1 MSNNSKQAFD
11 TCQGAYYHDTGY
23 KELFSYPELVQQ
35 LIEGFFPPEIAALM
49 DFKTLQIHSG
59 HYITPLFEE
68 KIEDVV
74 WSVNIQYDGQT
85 QSVYLYML
93 MEFQSSDDKRMAL
106 RFMHYV
112 AGFYSQLI
120 KQEKI
125 KPSDP
130 LPPVFP
136 IVLYNGN
143 ARWQAPTQMSD
154 MIHSVPGFLQVYQPQ
169 LQYYLVDEGA
179 YSEQEL
185 DARHSPIS
193 GVFYLENA
201 KNHTE
206 IMQAVEKVVANLQN
220 HPDRARLDKVITRWF
235 KRYLQRINAQLKLDT
250 LNSLTEEKGMLAQNI
265 EQWIEQERRESLQQ
279 GMQQGKLEMA
289 LEMVRQL
296 NVSVKKAAE
305 VASVSV
311 KDLMDYIKQHDQDH
325 SKS

>member
-1 MSNNSKQAFD
+1 MHDKPKSGRYD
-11 TCQGAYYHDTGY
+11 GHYHDTGY

-35 LIEGFFPPEIAALM
+35 LIEGFFPTEIAVLM
-49 DFKTLQIHSG
+49 DFSTLKMHSG

-74 WSVNIQYDGQT
+74 WSVHIEHEGQT
-85 QSVYLYML
+85 QPVYLYIL

-112 AGFYSQLI
+112 AAFYSQLI
-120 KQEKI
+120 KQQKI

-154 MIHSVPGFLQVYQPQ
+154 MIHTVPSFLQPYQPQ
-169 LQYYLVDEGA
+169 LHYYLVDEGA
-179 YSEQEL
+179 YSEEEL

-201 KNHTE
+201 KDKNQ
-206 IMQAVEKVVANLQN
+206 IMRAVDKVIESIQN
-220 HPDRARLDKVITRWF
+220 HPDKARLDKVITRWF
-235 KRYLQRINAQLKLDT
+235 KRYLQRINAKIKLEE

-265 EQWIEQERRESLQQ
+265 EQWIEQERRESEQK
-279 GMQQGKLEMA
+279 GKLEGK
-289 LEMVRQL
+289 LEAAQTMV
-296 NVSVKKAAE
+296 KDFGI
-305 VASVSV
+305 SV
-311 KDLMDYIKQHDQDH
+311 KDAALKLKVPLNELVDYLKKND
-325 SKS
+325 KP

>member
-1 MSNNSKQAFD
+1 LSDKRKQSD
-11 TCQGAYYHDTGY
+11 STQGAKHHDTGY

-35 LIEGFFPPEIAALM
+35 LIEGFFPTDIAELM
-49 DFKTLQIHSG
+49 DFDTLQMHNG

-74 WSVNIQYDGQT
+74 WSVQISHDGQA
-85 QSVYLYML
+85 QQVYLYML

-125 KPSDP
+125 KPSEP

-136 IVLYNGN
+136 IVIYNGN
-143 ARWQAPTQMSD
+143 TRWQAPTQMSD
-154 MIHSVPGFLQVYQPQ
+154 MIHSVPSFLQAYQPQ

-179 YSEQEL
+179 YSEEEL

-201 KNHTE
+201 KNNIQ
-206 IMQAVEKVVANLQN
+206 IMQAVEKVVANLQS
-220 HPDRARLDKVITRWF
+220 HPEKARLDKVITRWF
-235 KRYLQRINAQLKLDT
+235 KRYLQRIDAQIKLDT
-250 LNSLTEEKGMLAQNI
+250 FNSLTEEKGMLAQNI
-265 EQWIEQERRESLQQ
+265 EEWIEQERRESAVKAKLE
-279 GMQQGKLEMA
+279 GKLETA
-289 LEMVRQL
+289 FETVRRF
-296 NVSVKKAAE
+296 NVTVKQAAE
-305 VASVSV
+305 AASVSV
-311 KDLMDYIKQHDQDH
+311 NELMDYIKQHDN